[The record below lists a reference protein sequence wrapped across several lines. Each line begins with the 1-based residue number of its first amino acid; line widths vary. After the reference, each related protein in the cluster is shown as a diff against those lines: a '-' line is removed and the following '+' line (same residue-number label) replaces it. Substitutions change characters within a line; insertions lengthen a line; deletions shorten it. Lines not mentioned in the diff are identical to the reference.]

1 MSFFLGNQF
10 DFLIV
15 IIIITFVFCSY
26 ISLPVSPKFL
36 DKPKSDILQHLVW
49 SSRMFLAAKSRWM
62 IWKKE
67 EENFIHF
74 LGFDLRDVF
83 GGILVLDK
91 TQRHIELFKIKAQI
105 IRVHGLKF
113 RGDKFSKLQG
123 VGSLNVEFY
132 CIFIEESLKLAKF
145 PQFDPLPLSRGEGVC
160 DQTLR
165 VHGGPCPPGHVWP
178 KFHLPKPFELWKPIN
193 WVRPNIIVCPIL
205 CLKRIVEWNLKI
217 INPIIHNIV
226 WTYTTYARR
235 HF

>member
-1 MSFFLGNQF
+1 
-10 DFLIV
+10 
-15 IIIITFVFCSY
+15 
-26 ISLPVSPKFL
+26 
-36 DKPKSDILQHLVW
+36 
-49 SSRMFLAAKSRWM
+49 MFLAAKSRWM

-83 GGILVLDK
+83 WGILVLDK

-165 VHGGPCPPGHVWP
+165 VHGGPCPPWTCMAQVPFTQTIRTLKTHKLGTTQYYCLSHP
-178 KFHLPKPFELWKPIN
+178 LFKKNCGMEFKNHKPYYP
-193 WVRPNIIVCPIL
+193 
-205 CLKRIVEWNLKI
+205 
-217 INPIIHNIV
+217 
-226 WTYTTYARR
+226 
-235 HF
+235 